1 MKHARMIP
9 VLAVIVVSLCAPAG
23 AAIISEISVNSINTS
38 YTVASPMTDSELKFT
53 QSDITVVLEWSDSVQ
68 QSVSGA
74 TFSLVTYLKE
84 DLSPN
89 YAPGKAVGEFAGGTI
104 VIGDGAGGTYL
115 EGDVTSMFL
124 EELTVLPG
132 TVLAGHGF
140 FDVTGGSWLSNI
152 PWTQGEVFNITWVLS
167 QTISDFSQ
175 SFGTTADESDLT
187 LIPEPGTMALLAI
200 GSVGML
206 RRRRK

>member
-1 MKHARMIP
+1 MKHARMILIIT
-9 VLAVIVVSLCAPAG
+9 VAVVCLCAPAG
-23 AAIISEISVNSINTS
+23 AAVISEISVDSINTS
-38 YTVASPMTDSELKFT
+38 YTVASPMTDSELKFE
-53 QSDITVVLEWSDSVQ
+53 QSGVSVVLEWSNSVQ
-68 QSVSGA
+68 QAISGA

-89 YAPGKAVGEFAGGTI
+89 YAPGKAVAEFAGGTI
-104 VIGDGAGGTYL
+104 IIGDGAGGTYL

-132 TVLAGHGF
+132 TVLGGHGF
-140 FDVTGGSWLSNI
+140 FDVTGGSWMSSI
-152 PWTQGEVFNITWVLS
+152 PWTQGDVFNITWVLS

-175 SFGTTADESDLT
+175 SFGTVNDESDLT

-206 RRRRK
+206 RRRRR